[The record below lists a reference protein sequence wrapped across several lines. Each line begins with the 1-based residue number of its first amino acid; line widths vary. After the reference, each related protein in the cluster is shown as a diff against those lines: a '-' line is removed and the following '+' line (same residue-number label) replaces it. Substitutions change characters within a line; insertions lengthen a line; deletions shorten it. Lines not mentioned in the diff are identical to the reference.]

1 MAAHSINNGSGT
13 CSFESEEKFKSLF
26 NGINQPIFVH
36 QLNPEGFNNF
46 VEVNDIACLHYGYT
60 REEFLKLSPEDIT
73 SKEDAQI
80 EGSIEGRSKLQ
91 EAGKA
96 IFEVTHITKKGTIFP
111 VEISSNIYNWLGQ
124 KVILSI
130 ATNISDRKKTEQ
142 ALSIASKIIN
152 RSPAVAFLWRNE
164 EGWPVEFV
172 SENVEN
178 LSGYTVEEFV
188 EGKISYAEIIYE
200 DDLDRISTEVSRV
213 NTDVNITKVTHE
225 PYRIVTKNR
234 DIKWLSDDTFIRRDS
249 KGVILH
255 YEGIV
260 RDITKRK
267 LAEFALLESESKYRL
282 LIENSNDIVYL
293 LYNRRFEIINAKFTE
308 LFGVTLEQTRAPGFD
323 ILDLVAP
330 ESKSVIADRLEAMSL
345 GKKVTTD
352 FEFKVLDDQG
362 NTILL
367 DAKVSQVKYKDGFAI
382 QGILRN
388 ITQERKAEQHL
399 HHSQKME
406 AIGTLAGGVAHDFN
420 NLLTVIN
427 GYSEM
432 ALQTVDREN
441 RVHKIFESI
450 LEAGRKAA
458 GLTSQLLAF
467 SRKQIYRT
475 DIVEINSVIID
486 MDRMLRRLIGE
497 DISIGTTLGKN
508 LSRIKAD
515 KSQLEQIF
523 INLVVNARDAVRA
536 LNTSENKAKI
546 TIETGEVVFNEVH
559 VSQYPG
565 SNKGLHVFISV
576 SDNGIGMDDATKNKC
591 FEPFFS
597 TKEHFKGTGLGLAMV
612 YGIVK
617 QNDGFIYVYSEPN
630 KGTTI
635 KIYWPGTTEKSDKKN
650 TIVEMLPERTGNE
663 SVLFVEDDEA
673 ISQFVCEAL
682 TSLGY
687 IVTNASN
694 GQQALEIFKLK
705 PDTFD
710 IIVSDLIMPKLNG
723 KEFVQKVKKI
733 RPHIKVIYVSGYTD
747 NHIVHDGLLEKGVNF
762 INKPFS
768 IETLTSRIRQ
778 ILDNE

>member
-1 MAAHSINNGSGT
+1 M
-13 CSFESEEKFKSLF
+13 
-26 NGINQPIFVH
+26 
-36 QLNPEGFNNF
+36 
-46 VEVNDIACLHYGYT
+46 
-60 REEFLKLSPEDIT
+60 
-73 SKEDAQI
+73 
-80 EGSIEGRSKLQ
+80 
-91 EAGKA
+91 
-96 IFEVTHITKKGTIFP
+96 
-111 VEISSNIYNWLGQ
+111 
-124 KVILSI
+124 
-130 ATNISDRKKTEQ
+130 
-142 ALSIASKIIN
+142 
-152 RSPAVAFLWRNE
+152 
-164 EGWPVEFV
+164 
-172 SENVEN
+172 
-178 LSGYTVEEFV
+178 EEFV
-188 EGKISYAEIIYE
+188 EGKISYAEIIHG
-200 DDLDRISTEVSRV
+200 DDLDRVLNEVSRASMDI
-213 NTDVNITKVTHE
+213 DVTEITHE

-234 DIKWLSDDTFIRRDS
+234 DIKWLSDDTVIRRGS

-267 LAEFALLESESKYRL
+267 QAEFALLESESKYRF
-282 LIENSNDIVYL
+282 LIENSNDVIYL

-308 LFGVTLEQTRAPGFD
+308 LFGVTLEQTRDPGFD

-330 ESKSVIADRLEAMSL
+330 ESKSVIADRLEAISL
-345 GKKVTTD
+345 GKEVKTD

-367 DAKVSQVKYKDGFAI
+367 DATASQVKYKDGVAI

-432 ALQTVDREN
+432 ALHTVDREN
-441 RVHKIFESI
+441 SGHKFFESI

-467 SRKQIYRT
+467 SRKQIYKA

-497 DISIGTTLGKN
+497 DISIDTTLGKN

-536 LNTSENKAKI
+536 LNTPEHKAKI
-546 TIETGEVVFNEVH
+546 TIETGEVLFDEVH
-559 VSQYPG
+559 VSQHPG
-565 SNKGLHVFISV
+565 SRKGHHVFISV

-597 TKEHFKGTGLGLAMV
+597 TKGHLKGTGLGLAMV

-630 KGTTI
+630 EGTTI
-635 KIYWPGTTEKSDKKN
+635 KIYWPGTMEESDNKNIIIEK
-650 TIVEMLPERTGNE
+650 LPEGSGNE

-673 ISQFVCEAL
+673 ISRFVCEAL

-710 IIVSDLIMPKLNG
+710 IIVTDLIMPKLNG
-723 KEFVQKVKKI
+723 KEFVKKVKI

-747 NHIVHDGLLEKGVNF
+747 NHIVHEGLLEKGVNF

-768 IETLTSRIRQ
+768 IETLASRIRG
-778 ILDNE
+778 NFG